1 MSLPEATVVVTC
13 FNYNLWLHRCL
24 RSLLNQ
30 EYISPEQYEIVF
42 VDDGSTDASIA
53 VALHYSNK
61 FSNFQILSN
70 INNRGLPFACNKA
83 IEVSYG
89 RYVVRV
95 DADDYVTRNFLY
107 LGTKFLEKNRQ
118 YQAVACDYIEID
130 ENESTLRQVN
140 CFEEEIACGIFFRRE
155 YIYDVGLYD
164 IEFKMREGHE
174 LKMRFTKKYKM
185 ARLEFPVYKYRKHSE
200 NRSKNQAEVARFDKK
215 LKTKGVTK

>member
-1 MSLPEATVVVTC
+1 MSLPEVTVVVTC

-30 EYISPEQYEIVF
+30 QYISPEQYEIVF

-53 VALHYSNK
+53 VALHYSNR
-61 FSNFQILSN
+61 FPNFQILSN
-70 INNRGLPFACNKA
+70 AQNRGLPFSCNKA
-83 IEVSYG
+83 IEASYG

-95 DADDYVTRNFLY
+95 DADDYVARNFLY
-107 LGTKFLEKNRQ
+107 LGCQFLEKNRQ
-118 YQAVACDYIEID
+118 YQAVACDYVEVD
-130 ENESTLRQVN
+130 EGENTIRRVN

-155 YIYDVGLYD
+155 YIYDIGLYD

-174 LKMRFTKKYKM
+174 LRIRFTQKYKM

-200 NRSKNQAEVARFDKK
+200 NRSKNQNEVAKFDEK
-215 LKTKGVTK
+215 LKTKGGE